1 MNQEKVLKTLLMPIV
16 SEKITMLSSA
26 HNQYAFKVRMDSS
39 KREIKAAV
47 EILLGVNV
55 ENVTTLIVKGK
66 KKIFKSRTGSRPN
79 WKKAMVKVS
88 EGQIIDVSS
97 T

>member
-1 MNQEKVLKTLLMPIV
+1 MNQEKLLKTLLMPIV
-16 SEKITMLSSA
+16 SEKITMLSA

-47 EILLGVNV
+47 EILLSVNV

-66 KKIFKSRTGSRPN
+66 KKIFKGRSGSRPN

-88 EGQIIDVSS
+88 AGQIIDVSS